1 VSYICS
7 RYYRAPELL
16 FGAAFYSYQV
26 DIWSLGCVIFEM
38 ITNRAL
44 FEGSNSTSMILKII
58 KTIGSPTKSDVI
70 KMRLDP
76 EEMDI
81 S

>member
-1 VSYICS
+1 
-7 RYYRAPELL
+7 LL

-44 FEGSNSTSMILKII
+44 FEGSNSTSMIFKII
-58 KTIGSPTKSDVI
+58 KTIGSPSKSDVVSM
-70 KMRLDP
+70 KLNP
-76 EEMDI
+76 EEMEI